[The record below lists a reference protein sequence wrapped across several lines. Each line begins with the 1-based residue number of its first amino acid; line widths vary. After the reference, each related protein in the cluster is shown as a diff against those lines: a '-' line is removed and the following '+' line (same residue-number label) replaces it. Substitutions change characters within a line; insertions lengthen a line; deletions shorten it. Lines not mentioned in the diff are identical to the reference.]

1 MGVDNNRFLN
11 TIPRGKF
18 GLSAGIQPDNTPSS
32 YWPANFMQ
40 NFSSGENYFIQQF
53 QMFKKF
59 NVEAAGT
66 V

>member
-1 MGVDNNRFLN
+1 
-11 TIPRGKF
+11 
-18 GLSAGIQPDNTPSS
+18 
-32 YWPANFMQ
+32 MQ